1 MYLQGLNFIHGYK
14 FIIFLNIFITLQIN
28 IHFDSFVSI
37 VLKALCDTS
46 IEVRQAAAL
55 SFEALHSSTG
65 PKSLDSVLP
74 PLLNN
79 LNGEESCREL
89 ALDGLKQAM
98 SVKSSAVL
106 PYLIPKV

>member
-1 MYLQGLNFIHGYK
+1 M
-14 FIIFLNIFITLQIN
+14 
-28 IHFDSFVSI
+28 
-37 VLKALCDTS
+37 LCDVD

-55 SFEALHSSTG
+55 AFEALHTSVG
-65 PKSLDSVLP
+65 PKILDSVLL

-79 LNGEESCREL
+79 LKGEESSREL

-98 SVKSSAVL
+98 SVKSSTVL

>member
-1 MYLQGLNFIHGYK
+1 M
-14 FIIFLNIFITLQIN
+14 
-28 IHFDSFVSI
+28 
-37 VLKALCDTS
+37 LKALCDADV
-46 IEVRQAAAL
+46 EVRQAAGLA
-55 SFEALHSSTG
+55 FEALHSSSG
-65 PKSLDSVLP
+65 PKCLDSVLP

-106 PYLIPKV
+106 PYLIPKIFVVTYYFMFNFSTIIFCKISINDLI

>member
-1 MYLQGLNFIHGYK
+1 M
-14 FIIFLNIFITLQIN
+14 
-28 IHFDSFVSI
+28 SI
-37 VLKALCDTS
+37 VLKALCDID
-46 IEVRQAAAL
+46 IEVRQTAAQA
-55 SFEALHSSTG
+55 FEALHSSVG
-65 PKSLDSVLP
+65 PKILDSVLP
-74 PLLNN
+74 PLLSD